1 MKFPDVPSSTSLAWR
16 MGYGEAYLRFTFFP
30 WWRRLGSAQKLCYLD
45 TWSAP
50 RDWRRLLLELSLP

>member
-1 MKFPDVPSSTSLAWR
+1 